1 MTPVLISEMETRIQR
16 SSVHQTAKFD
26 LNSLTDLT
34 AFKLT
39 NVQWLTRNDE
49 NKRIERGKR
58 LLRYMTLA
66 NLEKTSFTD
75 EKIFKLH
82 APNNKQN
89 VRMSG

>member
-1 MTPVLISEMETRIQR
+1 MTVVLISEMETRIPG

-26 LNSLTDLT
+26 LDLT

-39 NVQWLTRNDE
+39 NVQPLTREDE
-49 NKRIERGKR
+49 KKRIGRGKR

>member
-1 MTPVLISEMETRIQR
+1 MTPVLISEMETRIPR

-26 LNSLTDLT
+26 LGLT

-39 NVQWLTRNDE
+39 NVQRLTREDE
-49 NKRIERGKR
+49 KKRIGRGKR
-58 LLRYMTLA
+58 LLLYMTLA